1 MNRPLHIL
9 VAPLDWGLGHAT
21 RCVPLIWALQERGV
35 KVYAAGDERAQKI
48 ITEACPGV
56 EWLPL
61 FGYRVRYARRG
72 FWLPWLL
79 MAQVPRLLGVLRRE
93 HEWLD
98 EVLGR
103 VPLDAVISDNRYGLN
118 SAKCCSV
125 FMTHQLHVRVP
136 FGRVGRCLADQLH
149 AQFIRRFDTC
159 WVPDGVGEGLA
170 GSLSQALPGVQA
182 SWLGPL
188 SRFGRKPVP
197 QVPGYD
203 LVFLLSGPEPQ
214 RSLLEAACLRS
225 IPDGLRALLVEG
237 RPEEGETI
245 RTGAEADRVG
255 HLGAEQLE
263 AVLRSCRYLVC
274 RSGYSTLMDL
284 ACIGRSALL
293 IPTPGQSE
301 QEYLAALWHERGWA
315 VAMRQGDLNREAIQ
329 EWIRSGSGGGVAGM
343 AGNRLAEVLDEWLQ
357 ALKGVQGHPAR
368 MSRIAGSQGPVTSA

>member
-21 RCVPLIWALQERGV
+21 RCVPLIWALQQKGV

-72 FWLPWLL
+72 LWLPWLL
-79 MAQVPRLLGVLRRE
+79 MAQVPRLLAVVRRE
-93 HEWLD
+93 HQWLE
-98 EVLGR
+98 EVLER
-103 VPLDAVISDNRYGLN
+103 IPVDAVISDNRYGLY
-118 SAKCCSV
+118 SAKCRTV

-136 FGRVGRCLADQLH
+136 CGRVGRWLADQLH
-149 AQFIRRFDTC
+149 ARYIRRFDTC
-159 WVPDGVGEGLA
+159 WVPDAAGEGLA
-170 GSLSQALPGVQA
+170 GSLSQPLKGVQA

-188 SRFGRKPVP
+188 SRFGREPVP

-237 RPEEGETI
+237 RPEEGENI

-255 HLGAEQLE
+255 HLGAERLE
-263 AVLRSCRYLVC
+263 VELRSCRYLVC

-301 QEYLAALWHERGWA
+301 QEYLAQLWHERGWA
-315 VAMRQGDLNREAIQ
+315 VAMKQ
-329 EWIRSGSGGGVAGM
+329 EELHRDALQDWMRGEGSGRPAV
-343 AGNRLAEVLDEWLQ
+343 LAASGLQSVLGEWL
-357 ALKGVQGHPAR
+357 KGLEEV
-368 MSRIAGSQGPVTSA
+368 

>member
-21 RCVPLIWALQERGV
+21 RCIPLIWALQQKGV

-48 ITEACPGV
+48 LTEACPGV

-61 FGYRVRYARRG
+61 FGYRVRYTRRG

-79 MAQVPRLLGVLRRE
+79 MAQVPRLLGVVRRE
-93 HEWLD
+93 YRWLD
-98 EVLGR
+98 EVLER
-103 VPLDAVISDNRYGLN
+103 IPLDAVISDNRYGLY
-118 SAKCCSV
+118 SAKCRAV

-136 FGRVGRCLADQLH
+136 FGRVGRWLADTLH

-159 WVPDGVGEGLA
+159 WVPDGAGEGLA
-170 GSLSQALPGVQA
+170 GSLSQPLQGVQA
-182 SWLGPL
+182 LWLGPL
-188 SRFGRKPVP
+188 SRFGRKPVV
-197 QVPGYD
+197 QMPGYD

-225 IPDGLRALLVEG
+225 IPPGLRTLLVAG
-237 RPEEGETI
+237 RPEEGSTI
-245 RTGAEADRVG
+245 RTEAAADRVG

-263 AVLRSCRYLVC
+263 GVLRACRYLVC

-301 QEYLAALWHERGWA
+301 QEYLAQIWHERGWA
-315 VAMRQGDLNREAIQ
+315 VAMKQGQLNREALQ
-329 EWIRSGSGGGVAGM
+329 DWMRNASGGRAADMGASRY
-343 AGNRLAEVLDEWLQ
+343 AAVLDEWLQ
-357 ALKGVQGHPAR
+357 ELQDVQEP
-368 MSRIAGSQGPVTSA
+368 TLLD